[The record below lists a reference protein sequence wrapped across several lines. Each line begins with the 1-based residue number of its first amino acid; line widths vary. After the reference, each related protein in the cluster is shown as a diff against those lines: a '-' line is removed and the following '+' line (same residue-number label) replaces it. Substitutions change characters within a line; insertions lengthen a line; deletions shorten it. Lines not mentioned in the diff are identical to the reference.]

1 MRFANRFRSTNGDA
15 VVNMDFDYQINRDIV
30 VIPGQR
36 YGEISVNIS
45 DDTFPE
51 KNETFRITMTTSD
64 NVTTIN
70 DGSTTV
76 TIQNNGTSNKHI
88 LLT

>member
-1 MRFANRFRSTNGDA
+1 
-15 VVNMDFDYQINRDIV
+15 MDFDYQINQDVV

-36 YGEISVNIS
+36 YGEISVNIT
-45 DDTFPE
+45 DDIFPE
-51 KNETFRITMTTSD
+51 NNETFRITMTTSD
-64 NVTTIN
+64 NVTTIK

-88 LLT
+88 LQT

>member
-1 MRFANRFRSTNGDA
+1 
-15 VVNMDFDYQINRDIV
+15 MDFDSQINQDVV

>member
-1 MRFANRFRSTNGDA
+1 
-15 VVNMDFDYQINRDIV
+15 MDFDYQINQDVV

-45 DDTFPE
+45 DDILPE
-51 KNETFRITMTTSD
+51 NNETFRITMTTSD
-64 NVTTIN
+64 NVTTIK

-76 TIQNNGTSNKHI
+76 TIQNNGTCNKHI
-88 LLT
+88 LQT

>member
-1 MRFANRFRSTNGDA
+1 
-15 VVNMDFDYQINRDIV
+15 MDFDYQINQDVV

-45 DDTFPE
+45 DDIFPE
-51 KNETFRITMTTSD
+51 NNETFRITMTTSD
-64 NVTTIN
+64 NVTTIK

-88 LLT
+88 LQT